1 MRHTKSSKSSDA
13 EDLQIVAKVLDG
25 DTGAFSDLVRRHHE
39 RVYNTVFGLVGDL
52 DEADDLAQEA
62 FLKAFRSLRRFRGQS
77 LFSTWLYRIA
87 VNCSLDHLKS
97 KHRRSTVSL
106 DEYQDIQEFPS
117 IWRRNT
123 EDADVGVQRRE
134 LQEILEIALDAL
146 PEEYRVTFVLR
157 EIEGMAYEEIAE
169 LLKCSV
175 GTVKSRLFRGRA
187 KLRES
192 LQFQY
197 ETWIEA

>member
-1 MRHTKSSKSSDA
+1 
-13 EDLQIVAKVLDG
+13 
-25 DTGAFSDLVRRHHE
+25 
-39 RVYNTVFGLVGDL
+39 
-52 DEADDLAQEA
+52 
-62 FLKAFRSLRRFRGQS
+62 
-77 LFSTWLYRIA
+77 
-87 VNCSLDHLKS
+87 
-97 KHRRSTVSL
+97 
-106 DEYQDIQEFPS
+106 
-117 IWRRNT
+117 
-123 EDADVGVQRRE
+123 
-134 LQEILEIALDAL
+134 
-146 PEEYRVTFVLR
+146 VLR